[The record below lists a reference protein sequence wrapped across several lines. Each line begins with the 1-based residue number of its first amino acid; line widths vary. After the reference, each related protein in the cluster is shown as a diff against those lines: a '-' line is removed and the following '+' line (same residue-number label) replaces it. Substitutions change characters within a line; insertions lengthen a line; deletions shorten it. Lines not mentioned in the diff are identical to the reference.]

1 MYQRIDAETGQLDN
15 IVELL
20 FTLPGLPFP
29 LTLFVGQQQQEQ
41 QERARQQR
49 VGRMDSPAARLTLRH
64 DFEVL
69 GGNTVQVRPRLPF
82 PSFFLCVLGW
92 KAKAAA
98 QSGYD

>member
-1 MYQRIDAETGQLDN
+1 MQVYQRIDAETGQLDN

-29 LTLFVGQQQQEQ
+29 LTLLMGRQQQQQ
-41 QERARQQR
+41 QARQQR

-69 GGNTVQVRPRLPF
+69 GGNTVQVRPRLPS
-82 PSFFLCVLGW
+82 PVFFSECCRG
-92 KAKAAA
+92 K
-98 QSGYD
+98 GREG